1 MNTRWRL
8 IRHVALLALILALG
22 LPALTHPP
30 YVAAA
35 GDTQD
40 QWAQFRG
47 RTFHVYRSGTAVMLD
62 DATPNA
68 GAVRTRNLGG
78 VTSYGVAI
86 ATDRDDQQICVF
98 AVGTDNAVYARC
110 SWDGEGF
117 DTWLSLGG
125 LTYRGV
131 VGFNLAGAAAVAATG
146 QDGTSVWMKY
156 RQNNGAW
163 VDWYQP
169 NGMHL
174 PLGAHLNNNPA
185 SYRQGVENG
194 FNLGPATIS
203 RVMMF
208 NGIRNATP
216 LVGCDA
222 LDELKARGAKTII
235 VRTSQGDDGPTL
247 DAEMSAGLDCG
258 LTLHAYIVDANRG
271 ASINWIIEVGNEPDV
286 AGLNVYDARYWAI
299 DARNRWYANWAGRT
313 YNARLAASLPT
324 ERGNSS
330 APGGLGPGSYFD
342 IFLNWNGDGRGAIRD
357 LFDAYGVHAYSTGC
371 LDRTD
376 PSAIDHNY
384 QALSIVDYTAAAT
397 NKPIYLTE
405 MGVNLDGQSAYADLR
420 TKRVEQGKRY
430 VSALRRLSRAGNQVR
445 GAMAFVQDSQN
456 ASFFGTY
463 GIDADNTGGNW
474 LQGWFGDFPQANTMG
489 NRQSSAG
496 CDSHTS

>member
-22 LPALTHPP
+22 LPALTRSP

-146 QDGTSVWMKY
+146 QDGASVWMKY

-174 PLGAHLNNNPA
+174 PLGAHMDHFGA
-185 SYRQGVENG
+185 SDASTYHNGVESA

-208 NGIRNATP
+208 NGVRNPTP
-216 LVGCDA
+216 QVTCA
-222 LDELKARGAKTII
+222 ELNQLQANGAKTII

-247 DAEMSAGLDCG
+247 DAEMGARLDCG
-258 LTLHAYIVDANRG
+258 LTLQAYIVGSG
-271 ASINWIIEVGNEPDV
+271 ASTNWIIEVGNEPDQV
-286 AGLNVYDARYWAI
+286 AGMDIYQARVWAI
-299 DARNRWYANWAGRT
+299 DARNRWYTNWAGRT
-313 YNARLAASLPT
+313 YNARLAVSLPT
-324 ERGNSS
+324 EQY
-330 APGGLGPGSYFD
+330 GLDAGSPFD
-342 IFLNWNGDGRGAIRD
+342 IFLNWNGDGRGAIHD
-357 LFDAYGVHAYSTGC
+357 LFDAYAVHVYTGGC

-376 PSAIDHNY
+376 SALKNGKY
-384 QALSIVDYTAAAT
+384 KALSIVDYTAATT
-397 NKPIYLTE
+397 NKPIYITE
-405 MGVNLDGQSAYADLR
+405 MGVDLGSVVGNRSLLTTQGQ
-420 TKRVEQGKRY
+420 RY
-430 VSALRRLSRAGNQVR
+430 VTALSRLSRSGNQVR
-445 GAMAFVQDSQN
+445 GAMAFLQDPANTQN
-456 ASFFGTY
+456 SSYY
-463 GIDADNTGGNW
+463 GIDADVNGRW
-474 LQGWFGDFPQANTMG
+474 LSDFPEAHAIGQ
-489 NRQSSAG
+489 RQSDAHCNG
-496 CDSHTS
+496 QQ

>member
-1 MNTRWRL
+1 MNTMNTPWWRM
-8 IRHVALLALILALG
+8 RHVALLALVLALG
-22 LPALTHPP
+22 LPALTRPP

-131 VGFNLAGAAAVAATG
+131 VGFNLAGAVAVAATG
-146 QDGTSVWMKY
+146 QDGASVWMRY

-174 PLGAHLNNNPA
+174 SLGAHLNNNPA

-222 LDELKARGAKTII
+222 LDELRARGAKTII
-235 VRTSQGDDGPTL
+235 ARTSQGDDGPTL
-247 DAEMSAGLDCG
+247 DAEMGAVLTCG
-258 LTLHAYIVDANRG
+258 LTLHDYIVSSG

-299 DARNRWYANWAGRT
+299 DARNRWYTNWAGRT

-330 APGGLGPGSYFD
+330 APGGLDPGSYFD

-357 LFDAYGVHAYSTGC
+357 LFDAYGVHAYGTGC

-405 MGVNLDGQSAYADLR
+405 MGIDFGFIDGNRGLHV
-420 TKRVEQGKRY
+420 TQGQRY
-430 VSALRRLSRAGNQVR
+430 VSALRRLSQAGNQVR
-445 GAMAFVQDSQN
+445 GAMAFVQDATN
-456 ASFFGTY
+456 LEFRRRY
-463 GIDADNTGGNW
+463 GIDADGSGNW
-474 LQGWFGDFPQANTMG
+474 FSDFPQANAMG
-489 NRQSSAG
+489 SRQSDAA
-496 CDSHTS
+496 CDSHGQ